1 MNALD
6 RPRIE
11 GMTLDQLSPFLGSEA
26 RARLLAHFVVHPESR
41 EHVRSLERHTG
52 LGKRSLQAELARLE
66 AMGLVRREREGRRV
80 VYVRSGYTPQWRAI
94 EALVGE
100 YGIPLLLRD
109 ALADVPGIEAAF
121 IFGSLARGDA
131 RPDSDVDLLVYGDPP
146 LEALGEAIGD
156 IALVLD
162 RRLDVKTYNRTRF
175 VRDNHFGVSFL
186 PSALAGPK
194 LWLFGSEQ
202 DLPAEERRAA

>member
-1 MNALD
+1 MS
-6 RPRIE
+6 
-11 GMTLDQLSPFLGSEA
+11 LDQLSPFLGSEA

-80 VYVRSGYTPQWRAI
+80 LYVRSGYTPQWRAI

-131 RPDSDVDLLVYGDPP
+131 RPDSDVDLLIYGDPE
-146 LEALGEAIGD
+146 LSALGHAVGD
-156 IALVLD
+156 LALVLD
-162 RRLDVKTYNRTRF
+162 RRLDVKTYDRARF
-175 VRDNHFGVSFL
+175 IRDNRFGASFL

-194 LWLFGSEQ
+194 LWLTGSEE
-202 DLPAEERRAA
+202 DLPAAERRAA

>member
-1 MNALD
+1 MS
-6 RPRIE
+6 
-11 GMTLDQLSPFLGSEA
+11 LDQLSPFLGSEA

-66 AMGLVRREREGRRV
+66 AMGLVRRELVDRRV
-80 VYVRSGYTPQWRAI
+80 LYVRSGYTPQWRAI
-94 EALVGE
+94 ESLVGE

-131 RPDSDVDLLVYGDPP
+131 RPDSDVDLLIYGTTMEFEE
-146 LEALGEAIGD
+146 LSRAFGD
-156 IALVLD
+156 IALALD
-162 RRLDVKTYNRTRF
+162 RRVDTKLYDSATRF
-175 VRDNHFGVSFL
+175 LADSRPGASFL
-186 PSALAGPK
+186 PHALASPKIWLIGCESAL
-194 LWLFGSEQ
+194 
-202 DLPAEERRAA
+202 PAPLQVAA

>member
-1 MNALD
+1 
-6 RPRIE
+6 
-11 GMTLDQLSPFLGSEA
+11 MTLDQLSPLLGSEA

-52 LGKRSLQAELARLE
+52 LGKRSLQVELARLE
-66 AMGLVRREREGRRV
+66 AMGLVRREMEGRRV
-80 VYVRSGYTPQWRAI
+80 LYVRSGYTPQWRAI

-131 RPDSDVDLLVYGDPP
+131 RPDSDVDLLIYGETMHGAE
-146 LEALGEAIGD
+146 LSRAFRD
-156 IALVLD
+156 ITLSLD
-162 RRLDVKTYNRTRF
+162 RSVDTKLYDDAARF
-175 VRDNHFGVSFL
+175 FADSRPGASFL
-186 PSALAGPK
+186 PHALAGPK
-194 LWLFGSEQ
+194 IWLIGSESV
-202 DLPAEERRAA
+202 LPIALAAAA

>member
-1 MNALD
+1 MD
-6 RPRIE
+6 
-11 GMTLDQLSPFLGSEA
+11 LDQLSPFLGSEA

-52 LGKRSLQAELARLE
+52 IGKRSLQVELARLE

-80 VYVRSGYTPQWRAI
+80 LYVRSAYTPQWRAI

-131 RPDSDVDLLVYGDPP
+131 RPDSDVDLLIYGDPP
-146 LEALGEAIGD
+146 LDSLGEA
-156 IALVLD
+156 LLD
-162 RRLDVKTYNRTRF
+162 VGVVMERRLDVKTYNRTRF
-175 VRDNHFGVSFL
+175 VRDNRFGVSFL
-186 PSALAGPK
+186 PAALAGPK
-194 LWLFGSEQ
+194 LWLVGSERE
-202 DLPAEERRAA
+202 LPVEERLAA

>member
-1 MNALD
+1 MD
-6 RPRIE
+6 
-11 GMTLDQLSPFLGSEA
+11 LDQLSPFLGSEA

-52 LGKRSLQAELARLE
+52 LGKRSLQVELARLA

-80 VYVRSGYTPQWRAI
+80 LYVRSGYTPQWRAI

-121 IFGSLARGDA
+121 IFGSRARGDA
-131 RPDSDVDLLVYGDPP
+131 RPDSDVDVLVYGEMIEGRP
-146 LEALGEAIGD
+146 LGTASRNLALS
-156 IALVLD
+156 LD
-162 RRLDVKTYNRTRF
+162 RCVDVKLYDTARF
-175 VRDNHFGVSFL
+175 LADSRPGASYL
-186 PSALAGPK
+186 PHVLAGPK
-194 LWLFGSEQ
+194 IWLIGSELA
-202 DLPAEERRAA
+202 LPVALKAAA

>member
-1 MNALD
+1 MN
-6 RPRIE
+6 
-11 GMTLDQLSPFLGSEA
+11 LDQLSPFLGSEA

-80 VYVRSGYTPQWRAI
+80 TYVRSGYTPQWRAI

-131 RPDSDVDLLVYGDPP
+131 RPDSDVDLLVYG
-146 LEALGEAIGD
+146 ESIAGKAFSKATRD
-156 IALVLD
+156 IALSLD
-162 RRLDVKTYNRTRF
+162 RRVDIKLYDEAAQFLADARP
-175 VRDNHFGVSFL
+175 GASFL
-186 PSALAGPK
+186 PNALAGPK
-194 LWLFGSEQ
+194 IWLIGS
-202 DLPAEERRAA
+202 DLALPVTLRLRAAA